1 MTDILLRD
9 IDPAL
14 IERLN
19 RVAAANG
26 WPSDESLR
34 NVFEHGLHALELAA
48 TLRLNEREEN
58 ALQSLRIAG
67 AQSHPRLRPGQRR
80 KPTAQRRRAAQG
92 AACRRRSNTHNR

>member
-19 RVAAANG
+19 RVSAANG
-26 WPSDESLR
+26 WQSDQSLR
-34 NVFEHGLHALELAA
+34 QVFEHGLHALELAA

-58 ALQSLRIAG
+58 ALQSAINAMEGVVDDPGFALIG
-67 AQSHPRLRPGQRR
+67 RLP
-80 KPTAQRRRAAQG
+80 AAQG
-92 AACRRRSNTHNR
+92 A

>member
-48 TLRLNEREEN
+48 TLRLNEREES
-58 ALQSLRIAG
+58 ALQSAINAMEG
-67 AQSHPRLRPGQRR
+67 VVDDPGFALIGRV
-80 KPTAQRRRAAQG
+80 PAAQG
-92 AACRRRSNTHNR
+92 A

>member
-26 WPSDESLR
+26 WSPDESLR
-34 NVFEHGLHALELAA
+34 NVLEHGLHSLELAA
-48 TLRLNEREEN
+48 TLRLSDREEN
-58 ALQSLRIAG
+58 ALQSAINAMEG
-67 AQSHPRLRPGQRR
+67 VADDPGFALIGRM
-80 KPTAQRRRAAQG
+80 PAAQ
-92 AACRRRSNTHNR
+92 NP

>member
-19 RVAAANG
+19 RVSAANG
-26 WPSDESLR
+26 WQSDESLR
-34 NVFEHGLHALELAA
+34 QVFEHGLHALELAA

-58 ALQSLRIAG
+58 ALRSAINAMEGVVDDPGFALIG
-67 AQSHPRLRPGQRR
+67 RLP
-80 KPTAQRRRAAQG
+80 AAQG
-92 AACRRRSNTHNR
+92 A

>member
-9 IDPAL
+9 IEPAL

-26 WPSDESLR
+26 WHSDESLR

-48 TLRLNEREEN
+48 TLRLNEREES
-58 ALQSLRIAG
+58 ALQSAINAMEG
-67 AQSHPRLRPGQRR
+67 VVDDPGFALIGRV
-80 KPTAQRRRAAQG
+80 PVAQG
-92 AACRRRSNTHNR
+92 A

>member
-26 WPSDESLR
+26 WKPDESLHS
-34 NVFEHGLHALELAA
+34 VLEHGLHALELAA
-48 TLRLNEREEN
+48 TLRLNDREEN
-58 ALQSLRIAG
+58 ALQSAINAMEG
-67 AQSHPRLRPGQRR
+67 VADDPGFALIGRV
-80 KPTAQRRRAAQG
+80 PAAQG
-92 AACRRRSNTHNR
+92 A

>member
-26 WPSDESLR
+26 WQADQSLHA
-34 NVFEHGLHALELAA
+34 VLEHGLHALELAA
-48 TLRLNEREEN
+48 TLRLNEREET
-58 ALQSLRIAG
+58 ALQSAINAMEG
-67 AQSHPRLRPGQRR
+67 VVDDPGFALIGRV
-80 KPTAQRRRAAQG
+80 PAAQG
-92 AACRRRSNTHNR
+92 A